1 MSGWNQA
8 PLPRDQ
14 ILLFRETLGDR
25 IPQDHSVRLLWEIL
39 NGLDWSGWERHYVLV
54 AGQPPIHPKVM
65 AGAILYGLT
74 HGIRS
79 SRRLEWAC
87 VHALDFL
94 WLVEGR
100 TIDHSTFCDFR
111 TRFKQE
117 LKDLFRQ
124 LGRVAMHMG
133 LVSLNQVALDGTRV
147 KANSSAHATAS
158 AKTLEQRLVVLD
170 EQIEQM
176 LAEADQV
183 DGREKDLF
191 GDSVSTTTLPQELR
205 DLTHRQERLRKAL
218 QAAQKADAKR
228 QKNKET
234 SKQEDALEQT
244 DTSKQTSTSKQK
256 DGSKQKGSSKRSA
269 KVPVADP
276 DAAIMPNKEGGYAPN
291 FNPVAAADGECGM
304 IVDADVLNEMNEAE
318 TVIPTVERIEASFG
332 KKPEQFLADSAF
344 ATGGNLSDLAEREIE
359 ALMPVEQAL
368 TSDENPA
375 QRADPSAPVSQEDWP
390 KLPRRSQTGKLDRSA
405 FVFDQAQDC
414 YFCPAGRVL
423 VFDQVKTKGRA
434 NGVASQYRV
443 YKCPSCAGCG
453 LAEDCLSGK
462 AKRRTVSHDQYEDLR
477 RAAAARLKTEAGK
490 QAYARRA
497 HLAETPNAVIKQV
510 LGLRQF
516 LLRGLE
522 KVRTEWLWACTA
534 FNIRKLI
541 RALATLRAGPVPRPV

>member
-54 AGQPPIHPKVM
+54 AGQPPIHPRVM

-87 VHALDFL
+87 VHAVDFM

-111 TRFKQE
+111 TRFKRE
-117 LKDLFRQ
+117 LKDVFRQ
-124 LGRVAMHMG
+124 LGRLAMHMG

-158 AKTLEQRLVVLD
+158 AKTLEQRLAVLD
-170 EQIEQM
+170 EQIDKM
-176 LAEADQV
+176 LAEADEV

-191 GDSVSTTTLPQELR
+191 GDSVSATTLPRELGE
-205 DLTHRQERLRKAL
+205 LTQRQERLRKAL
-218 QAAQKADAKR
+218 QAAQKIDAKR
-228 QKNKET
+228 QKSKET
-234 SKQEDALEQT
+234 SKQKDTLKQT

-256 DGSKQKGSSKRSA
+256 DGSKQKGSSKHSA

-276 DAAIMPNKEGGYAPN
+276 EAAIMPNKEGGFAPN
-291 FNPVAAADGECGM
+291 FNPVATADGECGM
-304 IVDADVLNEMNEAE
+304 IVDADVLNQINEAE
-318 TVIPTVERIEASFG
+318 TVIPTVERIEATFG
-332 KKPEQFLADSAF
+332 QRPEQFLADSAF
-344 ATGGNLSDLAEREIE
+344 ATGGNLSELAERGIE
-359 ALMPVEQAL
+359 ALMPVEQSL
-368 TSDENPA
+368 RPDQNPA
-375 QRADPSAPVSQEDWP
+375 ERGDPSTPVSKEDWP
-390 KLPRRSQTGKLDRSA
+390 KLPRRARTGKLDRSA
-405 FVFDQAQDC
+405 FVFDRAQDC
-414 YFCPAGRVL
+414 YFCPAGRAL
-423 VFDQVKTKGRA
+423 VFDQVKIKGRA
-434 NGVASQYRV
+434 NGEASQYRV
-443 YKCPSCAGCG
+443 YKCPSCADCG
-453 LAEDCLSGK
+453 LAGDCLSGQ
-462 AKRRTVSHDQYEDLR
+462 AKRRTVSHDQYEDVR
-477 RAAAARLKTEAGK
+477 QSAAAGLKTKSGK
-490 QAYARRA
+490 AAYARRA

-534 FNIRKLI
+534 FNLRKLI
-541 RALATLRAGPVPRPV
+541 RALEPLRAGRTPRRV